1 MRLASL
7 LLIRVFVNVSPRP
20 VARIWQEDVFRNSTN
35 VQASI
40 PVLATVLRSNRVRS
54 QDVKRREA
62 RSRKAIADVIIKMEL
77 TADDSSLTIETV
89 PNSAR

>member
-7 LLIRVFVNVSPRP
+7 LLVNVSPRP
-20 VARIWQEDVFRNSTN
+20 VARIWQEDVFRSGTN

-62 RSRKAIADVIIKMEL
+62 RSRKAIADVSIKMEL
-77 TADDSSLTIETV
+77 TADDSSLTSETV